1 MCLYVYE
8 CIYIHCIFSHPLL
21 ALYIRMEGR
30 SAPDC
35 TACKLVGAGGCFAGA
50 AYAMYERAKIPVA
63 NKNRIWLSIISV
75 GGPRRHNSLIL

>member
-1 MCLYVYE
+1 MYLY
-8 CIYIHCIFSHPLL
+8 HSHFFHPTL
-21 ALYIRMEGR
+21 ALYIIRMEDR

-63 NKNRIWLSIISV
+63 GKNRIWLSIISV
-75 GGPRRHNSLIL
+75 GGHRSHNSLIQI